1 MTALIIAA
9 FTVVNVLLALYDA
22 KRIGKG
28 KKISHALNGA
38 IYLALVAGA
47 VWFNRDYWLAGSLL
61 VLRLIVFNI
70 SLNLFRGFRWNYISP
85 APAAVT
91 DKVARAIFGRN
102 SSLMYAILLV
112 VMAGLVICSFL
123 N

>member
-1 MTALIIAA
+1 MIALILSA
-9 FTVVNVLLALYDA
+9 FVVVNILLALYDA

-47 VWFNRDYWLAGSLL
+47 VWFNRDYFLAGALL
-61 VLRLIVFNI
+61 VMRLIVFNI
-70 SLNLFRGFRWNYISP
+70 SLNLFRDFRWNYIP
-85 APAAVT
+85 QKPAAVT
-91 DKVARAIFGRN
+91 DKIARAIFGRN
-102 SSLMYAILLV
+102 SSLMYAILVLV
-112 VMAGLVICSFL
+112 LAGLVICSYL

>member
-1 MTALIIAA
+1 MIWLILAA
-9 FTVVNVLLALYDA
+9 FVVVNILLALYDA

-70 SLNLFRGFRWNYISP
+70 FLNLFRGFRWNYISP

-112 VMAGLVICSFL
+112 VLAGLVICSYL